1 MKPKLNNKIDYSNIK
16 KKFEKSNYVV
26 IEDFLDEKYAEELY
40 NFLNYEMPLD
50 WWYSVS
56 LSDKD
61 QDFMTTRN
69 LVENKYRI
77 IQERLMAERT
87 FNKGD
92 FSYHFYRTLNDHIEE
107 CTCRECEFRKWVVGE
122 EFLKALNKM
131 TGMKFTRYATLF
143 ASKYSEGCFLS
154 PHTDESNGDIGFV
167 LQLTKDWLPQWGGL
181 LTFLNDDCDK
191 ITDVKIPKF
200 NALTLFK
207 LPDQKGK
214 WHYVS
219 HVNQGVKKSRIAITG
234 WFV

>member
-1 MKPKLNNKIDYSNIK
+1 MKPKLNDKIDYSDIK

-219 HVNQGVKKSRIAITG
+219 HVNQGVKRSRIAITG

>member
-1 MKPKLNNKIDYSNIK
+1 MKPKLNKKINYEKVK
-16 KKFEKSNYVV
+16 KDFEKNNYIL
-26 IEDFLDEKYAEELY
+26 IEDFLDEQYAEELF
-40 NFLNYEMPLD
+40 NFLTYEMPLD

-56 LSDKD
+56 LSNKKE
-61 QDFMTTRN
+61 DFMTTRN
-69 LVENKYRI
+69 LPENKYRI
-77 IQERLMAERT
+77 IQEKLMAEKT
-87 FNKGD
+87 FNKGE
-92 FSYHFYRTLNDHIEE
+92 FSYHFYRTLGDHVED
-107 CTCRECEFRKWVVGE
+107 CSCKECEFRKWVLKD
-122 EFLKALNKM
+122 EFLTALKNM
-131 TGMKFTRYATLF
+131 TGMKFKKYKTLF

-181 LTFLNDDCDK
+181 LHFLNDDLNEV
-191 ITDVKIPKF
+191 TAVKIPKF
-200 NALTLFK
+200 NTLTLFK